1 MSPHTTA
8 GPEVLTAVAV
18 VKTLILVSGGIIT
31 YFAFRAYR
39 RTDSRS
45 LGALAL
51 GFGLITMGTFLAGVI
66 ADVIGMPIAIGV
78 LVESV
83 LVLCGFLVIAYSL
96 YTR

>member
-8 GPEVLTAVAV
+8 GPAVQTAVAV
-18 VKTLILVSGGIIT
+18 VKTLILITGGVIT
-31 YFAFRAYR
+31 YFAFKAYR

-66 ADVIGMPIAIGV
+66 ADVLNMPLAVGV
-78 LVESV
+78 LAESV
-83 LVLCGFLVIAYSL
+83 LVLAGFLVIAYSL
-96 YTR
+96 YSR

>member
-1 MSPHTTA
+1 MTHGTA
-8 GPEVLTAVAV
+8 GPAVTTAMAV
-18 VKTLILVSGGIIT
+18 VKTLILITGGIIT

-51 GFGLITMGTFLAGVI
+51 GFGLITMGTFLAGVV
-66 ADVIGMPIAIGV
+66 ADVIKMPLAIGV

-83 LVLCGFLVIAYSL
+83 LVLAGFIVIAYSL

>member
-1 MSPHTTA
+1 MTHGTA
-8 GPEVLTAVAV
+8 GPAVTTAMAV
-18 VKTLILVSGGIIT
+18 VKTLILITGGVIT

-51 GFGLITMGTFLAGVI
+51 GFGLITMGTFLAGVV
-66 ADVIGMPIAIGV
+66 ADVIGMSLAVGV
-78 LVESV
+78 LTESV
-83 LVLCGFLVIAYSL
+83 LVLAGFLVIAYSL